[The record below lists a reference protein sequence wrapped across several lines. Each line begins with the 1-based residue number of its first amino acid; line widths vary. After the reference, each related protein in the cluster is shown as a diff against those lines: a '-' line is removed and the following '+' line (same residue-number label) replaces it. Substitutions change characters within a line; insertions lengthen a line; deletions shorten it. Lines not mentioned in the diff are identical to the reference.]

1 MSRLK
6 RNAALAAVLIA
17 AVGAFEGLRTVAYRD
32 PIGIPTICFGET
44 RGVKMGD
51 RATVA
56 ECKKMLGTRLI
67 EFEMGIRKCLRN
79 PDAIPDGAYAA
90 SISLAYNIGIGGFCK
105 SSIRRALDAGNIRG
119 ACDNFRRFVY
129 AAGIKLPGLVKRR
142 EAERKMCL
150 EGVK

>member
-6 RNAALAAVLIA
+6 RNAKLAAVLVA

-44 RGVKMGD
+44 RGVEMGD
-51 RATVA
+51 TATVA
-56 ECKKMLGTRLI
+56 ECKAMLGSRLV
-67 EFEMGIRKCLRN
+67 EFEMGIRSCLRN

-90 SISLAYNIGIGGFCK
+90 SISLAYNIGVGAFCK
-105 SSIRRALDAGNIRG
+105 SSIRRELDAGNIRQ

-129 AAGIKLPGLVKRR
+129 AGGVKLPGLVKRR
-142 EAERKMCL
+142 EAERQMCL
-150 EGVK
+150 KEVT